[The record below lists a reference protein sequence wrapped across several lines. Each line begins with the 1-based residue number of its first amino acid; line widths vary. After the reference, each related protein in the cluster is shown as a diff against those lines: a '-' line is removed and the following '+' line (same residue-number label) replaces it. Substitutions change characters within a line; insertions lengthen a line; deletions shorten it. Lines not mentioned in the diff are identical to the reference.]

1 MHVPSPT
8 LEWEQPYQHFAQL
21 WWWVCVCARECVKG
35 LIVGRHANKTPCT
48 PPPLSLPLC
57 LCLCSWAALP
67 VSLFVSSQQSW
78 EWKAS
83 SAELLEVSCLN
94 QLGLAGWDTKLKL
107 MSCSLFHVLL
117 YPAILS
123 PFIYSPPCLYLILS
137 CASPFLR
144 PILPGKRL
152 IHLHMQQ
159 LTLAIQHTR

>member
-1 MHVPSPT
+1 MCLHQPWNENSPIST
-8 LEWEQPYQHFAQL
+8 LLSYGGGC
-21 WWWVCVCARECVKG
+21 VCVRVSVSRG
-35 LIVGRHANKTPCT
+35 WLWVGMLTKHRAH
-48 PPPLSLPLC
+48 PPLSLPLC

>member
-1 MHVPSPT
+1 MCLHQPWNENSPIST
-8 LEWEQPYQHFAQL
+8 LLSYGGGC
-21 WWWVCVCARECVKG
+21 VCVRVSVSRG
-35 LIVGRHANKTPCT
+35 WLWVGMLTKPRAP

>member
-1 MHVPSPT
+1 MCLHQPWNENSPIST
-8 LEWEQPYQHFAQL
+8 LLSYGGGC
-21 WWWVCVCARECVKG
+21 VCVRVSVLRG
-35 LIVGRHANKTPCT
+35 WLWVGMLTKHRA

>member
-1 MHVPSPT
+1 MRTALSALCSVMVVG
-8 LEWEQPYQHFAQL
+8 
-21 WWWVCVCARECVKG
+21 VCVCRECVKG

-48 PPPLSLPLC
+48 PLSLPLC

-144 PILPGKRL
+144 PIL
-152 IHLHMQQ
+152 HMQQ
-159 LTLAIQHTR
+159 LTLAIQHTC

>member
-21 WWWVCVCARECVKG
+21 WWWVCVCAVSVSRG
-35 LIVGRHANKTPCT
+35 WLWVGMLTKHRA
-48 PPPLSLPLC
+48 PPLSLPLC

-144 PILPGKRL
+144 PIL
-152 IHLHMQQ
+152 HMQQ
-159 LTLAIQHTR
+159 LTLAIQHTC

>member
-1 MHVPSPT
+1 MCLHQPWNENSPIST
-8 LEWEQPYQHFAQL
+8 LLSYGGGC
-21 WWWVCVCARECVKG
+21 VCVRVSVSRG
-35 LIVGRHANKTPCT
+35 WLWVGMLTKHRAH
-48 PPPLSLPLC
+48 PPLSLPLC

-67 VSLFVSSQQSW
+67 VSLFMSSQQSW